1 LAVMLFPVYWMVNT
15 SLQSGN
21 VGASSTLLPLHPT
34 LAAYRLALSQ
44 QGGDIVTSLTIS
56 CGTVL
61 LSLAI
66 AAPAAYVLAK
76 SRIRGRSV
84 ILLALVITQMVPG
97 IVIANSL
104 YPAFNQLGL
113 LNSRLGL
120 VLADTSTALPFA
132 ILIMRAFM
140 VSLPGEII
148 EAARVDGAGL
158 VRTFVSIVLPVSR
171 NAVITAGLFA
181 FLFSWSDFL
190 FALTLTTGT
199 NLTPVTLGIY
209 SYLGGEIQSW
219 GPVMAT
225 GVLSALPAIVLV
237 LALTVAAFT
246 GMVRAA
252 VVRGETAASWQATGA
267 DVVVAA
273 PAQLGISPAAVRAIA
288 AVPGVQHAAS
298 VVTFPLTTA
307 DNGHVV
313 DAIVVDPA
321 SYAALVAS
329 TEGFSPVRPALLTP
343 TRGQGAIPVLASP
356 QAVAYLG
363 GRGGSTF
370 DEQEGLPALRVQVSG
385 ELQSTPALPA
395 GGAFIVLPVSA
406 IRGVS
411 EPLPLGVLID
421 VQVPALTSFQAL
433 P

>member
-1 LAVMLFPVYWMVNT
+1 MRLTKRRQATSTVIGIGLLAVMLFPVYWMINT
-15 SLQSGN
+15 SLQSSN

-34 LAAYRLALSQ
+34 LSAYRLALSQ
-44 QGGDIVTSLTIS
+44 QGGDIVTSMIIS

-61 LSLAI
+61 LSLTI

-84 ILLALVITQMVPG
+84 ILLALVITQMIPG

-140 VSLPGEII
+140 VSLPGEIV
-148 EAARVDGAGL
+148 EAARVDGAGF

-171 NAVITAGLFA
+171 NALITAGLFS

-209 SYLGGEIQSW
+209 SYLGGQIQSW

-225 GVLSALPAIVLV
+225 GVLSALPAIVL
-237 LALTVAAFT
+237 LAFAQRFISVGQLN
-246 GMVRAA
+246 GA
-252 VVRGETAASWQATGA
+252 VK
-267 DVVVAA
+267 
-273 PAQLGISPAAVRAIA
+273 
-288 AVPGVQHAAS
+288 
-298 VVTFPLTTA
+298 
-307 DNGHVV
+307 
-313 DAIVVDPA
+313 
-321 SYAALVAS
+321 
-329 TEGFSPVRPALLTP
+329 
-343 TRGQGAIPVLASP
+343 
-356 QAVAYLG
+356 
-363 GRGGSTF
+363 
-370 DEQEGLPALRVQVSG
+370 
-385 ELQSTPALPA
+385 
-395 GGAFIVLPVSA
+395 
-406 IRGVS
+406 
-411 EPLPLGVLID
+411 
-421 VQVPALTSFQAL
+421 
-433 P
+433 